1 VSIASRYRKLQERTA
16 KKGWP
21 ALMSIVE
28 FEELVMDEVCHWCGG
43 AAASGDGSAG
53 LDRIDNSVGY
63 VVGNVV
69 ACCFTC
75 NRERG
80 TLTYEEYQLVWLFR
94 RNKASAYARV
104 ERESEKGRAR
114 ARMHN
119 DKRSVPWKLEIRR
132 RMRMRRMGLNPD
144 APEPPVPAM
153 DDLRRWREDH
163 RMTQRDAALRL
174 GVSRKTVQRAERR
187 LRKR

>member
-1 VSIASRYRKLQERTA
+1 MSIESRYRKLQERTA
-16 KKGWP
+16 KKDWP

-28 FEELVMDEVCHWCGG
+28 FEEAVMDDVCHWCGG
-43 AAASGDGSAG
+43 QAASGDGSAG
-53 LDRIDNSVGY
+53 LDRIDNGFGY

-69 ACCFTC
+69 PCCFTC

-114 ARMHN
+114 ARVHN
-119 DKRSVPWKLEIRR
+119 DKRSVPWKLELRR
-132 RMRMRRMGLNPD
+132 RMKLRRAGLDPD
-144 APEPPVPAM
+144 APAPALPAM
-153 DDLRRWREDH
+153 DELKQWRADH

-174 GVSRKTVQRAERR
+174 GVSRETVQRAERR